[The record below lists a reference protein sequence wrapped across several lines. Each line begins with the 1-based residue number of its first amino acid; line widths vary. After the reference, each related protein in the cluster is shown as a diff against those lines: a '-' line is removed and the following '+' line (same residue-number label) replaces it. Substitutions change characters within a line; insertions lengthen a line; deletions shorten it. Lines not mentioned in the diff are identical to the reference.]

1 MPLPT
6 ITTKLNSFFDKNFK
20 TPNFIIEKEK
30 QQQQLSRRGLLKSAA
45 GIAAISTLPS
55 FHLAANEIDNLA
67 KLTKTDP
74 WLTLHA
80 TLNHLLPKSANNA
93 ESTEAKSTDAKN
105 ISAQSINAL
114 AYLHQ
119 IMTVQPTEQDEKD
132 FILKGVGWLN
142 SYANSEKDKSFVELN
157 LDDKERLLRG
167 ISKSRAGEN
176 WLNTLIGYI
185 FQAML
190 APPSYGGNTNG
201 IGWQWLEHQAG
212 FPLPEK
218 GQRYFE
224 LPQRAKAIKINRSDS
239 ISIKTTTIK
248 TAASNTTE
256 IKTNTI
262 KHLSPTRNHKA

>member
-1 MPLPT
+1 MPLST
-6 ITTKLNSFFDKNFK
+6 ITKLSSFFDKNFK

-30 QQQQLSRRGLLKSAA
+30 QQYQQQQLSRRGLLKSAA
-45 GIAAISTLPS
+45 GIAAINALPS
-55 FHLAANEIDNLA
+55 FHLAAKEIENLT
-67 KLTKTDP
+67 KLTRTDP

-80 TLNHLLPKSANNA
+80 TLNHLLPKSADSA
-93 ESTEAKSTDAKN
+93 ESTEAKGTDVRD
-105 ISAQSINAL
+105 ISAKSINAL

-142 SYANSEKDKSFVELN
+142 SYANSEKSKTFVEL
-157 LDDKERLLRG
+157 DQSEKEKLLRG

-224 LPQRAKAIKINRSDS
+224 LPPRAKARKINGSDS
-239 ISIKTTTIK
+239 IPIKAAAIK
-248 TAASNTTE
+248 S
-256 IKTNTI
+256 
-262 KHLSPTRNHKA
+262 SSSMRNHKA

>member
-1 MPLPT
+1 LST
-6 ITTKLNSFFDKNFK
+6 ITSKLGSFFDSNFK
-20 TPNFIIEKEK
+20 TPNFIHVKEK
-30 QQQQLSRRGLLKSAA
+30 HQQQLSRRGLLKSAA
-45 GIAAISTLPS
+45 GIAAVGALPS
-55 FHLAANEIDNLA
+55 FHLAANDIDNLA

-74 WLTLHA
+74 WLTLNA
-80 TLNHLLPKSANNA
+80 TLNHLLPKS
-93 ESTEAKSTDAKN
+93 STNSEEDTVND

-119 IMTVQPTEQDEKD
+119 IMTVQPTAQDEKE

-142 SYANSEKDKSFVELN
+142 SYAKSEKNKQFVELN
-157 LDDKERLLRG
+157 ADDKEQLLRG
-167 ISKSRAGEN
+167 ISKSRAGGN

-201 IGWQWLEHQAG
+201 AGWKWLEHQAG

-224 LPQRAKAIKINRSDS
+224 LPPRAKARTTNDS
-239 ISIKTTTIK
+239 NSIPIK
-248 TAASNTTE
+248 TAAINSIEAKQSPIKSNPS
-256 IKTNTI
+256 I
-262 KHLSPTRNHKA
+262 RNHKA